1 MIDQK
6 NSIRL
11 RYIFNMIP
19 IILMSLYYYT
29 HFVEGTYSSFIP
41 LVLIMFWFA
50 HSLTISNISEILFNK
65 GQKWWMIYAFVAFM
79 MVVLG
84 FSSTNINFFIMRI
97 PFYLVPAIG
106 YFVIKHY
113 RTREMIV
120 LLFAISIIFFAN
132 IFQNIFLWTMMPEI
146 FEEQESTDMSL
157 EFSKAMN
164 LADTGFIAVCLFYIG
179 MLVMV
184 IDNMKGRFHRLL
196 MLEAMLIIAFF
207 ILFVN
212 TRGTATLLFGVM
224 FVGLFLAKFEPKRA
238 NVRSYYVAAILI
250 LIFVGTFIIIPLLLW
265 LLENMESK
273 RLAERLEDV
282 MSFMSSKGNVNSV
295 SDTGSMGARIALSQT
310 SLNTFFSNPI
320 NMLIGIGDHTV
331 EIGMDLHKTG
341 IGNHSE
347 FIDVLARYGL
357 VGAFVFI
364 KILKSYYQNLKSI
377 ATCRSVMKYVNVVF
391 LIFVLYGFLN
401 NCFIPI
407 IHIFMFIIFPI
418 VIMIINQKYIIYGR

>member
-29 HFVEGTYSSFIP
+29 HFIEGTYSSFIP

-50 HSLTISNISEILFNK
+50 HSLTISNISEILLNK

-84 FSSTNINFFIMRI
+84 FSSTNINFFITRI
-97 PFYLVPAIG
+97 PYYSVPAIG

-113 RTREMIV
+113 RYREMVV
-120 LLFAISIIFFAN
+120 LLSAVSIIFFAN
-132 IFQNIFLWTMMPEI
+132 MSQNIFLWTLNPEI

-157 EFSKAMN
+157 DFSKAMN
-164 LADTGFIAVCLFYIG
+164 LADTGFIAVCLFSIG

-196 MLEAMLIIAFF
+196 MLGAMLIIAFF

-212 TRGTATLLFGVM
+212 TRGTATLLLGVM
-224 FVGLFLAKFEPKRA
+224 IVGLFLAKFEPKRA
-238 NVRSYYVAAILI
+238 NVRSYYITNIL
-250 LIFVGTFIIIPLLLW
+250 FIILVGAFIVIPLLLW

-273 RLAERLEDV
+273 RLADRLNDV
-282 MSFMSSKGNVNSV
+282 LSFINSKGDVNSV
-295 SDTGSMGARIALSQT
+295 SDSGSMSARIALSKT
-310 SLNTFFSNPI
+310 SLNTFFSNSI

-331 EIGMDLHKTG
+331 EIGMNLHKTG

-357 VGAFVFI
+357 VGAFVFV
-364 KILKSYYQNLKSI
+364 KILKSYYHNIKNITTSRRLI
-377 ATCRSVMKYVNVVF
+377 KYVNV
-391 LIFVLYGFLN
+391 IFFTFILYGFLN
-401 NCFIPI
+401 NCFYPI
-407 IHIFMFIIFPI
+407 IHIFMFIVFPI
-418 VIMIINQKYIIYGR
+418 VIVLINQKYIIYGR